1 MAISE
6 ESTTFDLGW
15 AVDAIREHTDARPEI
30 VLILGS
36 GLGALADEAEE
47 STVIN
52 TTDIPGYPQS
62 TVVGH
67 SGRLVFGRFGGRS
80 VLFVQGRI
88 HLYEGHRPD
97 LLTIPVRLGHALGA
111 RRLLVTNAAGGLNP
125 AWPPGTLMFI
135 SDHINHAFASP
146 LAGPGREGEPRFADL
161 HDAYDPVWLARAES
175 LAAENGIE
183 TQHGVYL
190 WTRGPSYETPAEI
203 RYFSKI
209 GADAV
214 GMSTVPEVLQA
225 VSLGMPVLGISAIT
239 NYAAGLSSE
248 PLNHEEVLEV
258 GLMVRDKFAAL
269 VRAIIQEGWDTA

>member
-1 MAISE
+1 MSITE
-6 ESTTFDLGW
+6 EPTTFDLGQ
-15 AVDAIREHTDARPEI
+15 AVQAIREHTDARPEI

-36 GLGALADEAEE
+36 GLGALADEVEE
-47 STVIN
+47 PTAIP

-62 TVVGH
+62 TVIGH

-146 LAGPGREGEPRFADL
+146 LAGPAREGEPRFADL
-161 HDAYDPVWLARAES
+161 HDAYDPAWIARAEH
-175 LAAENGIE
+175 LAAQNGID
-183 TQHGVYL
+183 TQRGVYL

-203 RYFSKI
+203 RYFSTI

-239 NYAAGLSSE
+239 NYAAGLSPE
-248 PLNHEEVLEV
+248 PLNHEEVLEA

-269 VRAIIQEGWDTA
+269 VRAILVEGWE